1 MVLTWFELFE
11 IRLIRTEGGN
21 LIYIVTLCHL
31 AVGGGYGGFPSPF
44 HPVHLGCFI
53 RCSERRCGGWR
64 WKRKL
69 MRPKEESSWLSLN
82 KRQIC
87 HTGKWVRTCVIS
99 YQISLG
105 ADCMIYAW
113 LYNLD
118 ACWKDHCTRR
128 CFSTDVYDILYIVG
142 QLSTWSSKG
151 KGANKRISITFLV
164 DPSPPPKHPRMNSS
178 KRKCISSL
186 YILNYYLATLQQKV

>member
-1 MVLTWFELFE
+1 MVLEASLLVF
-11 IRLIRTEGGN
+11 
-21 LIYIVTLCHL
+21 Y
-31 AVGGGYGGFPSPF
+31 
-44 HPVHLGCFI
+44 PVHLGCFI
-53 RCSERRCGGWR
+53 RCLERRCSGWR

-69 MRPKEESSWLSLN
+69 MRPKEESSWLSLKIDRFVTLGMSAYMCN
-82 KRQIC
+82 I
-87 HTGKWVRTCVIS
+87 
-99 YQISLG
+99 ISLG

-118 ACWKDHCTRR
+118 ACWKDRCTRR

-151 KGANKRISITFLV
+151 KGANKRISVTFLV

-186 YILNYYLATLQQKV
+186 YILNYYLTTLQQNGLTLEDYICSRKMDFRL